1 MTFAEPPG
9 WYVISLRP
17 QGEHGAMRRAAA
29 AHGARVVAL
38 SPWRLQLHDDADA
51 RDALHTALAAPRVLF
66 TSPVAV
72 RAAAALQELRSL
84 PGQHWIAVGSGTAR
98 ALQRAGIASVQS
110 PARMDS
116 EGLLDMPALQ
126 ALGGVAVGLVTAP
139 QGRAVLATELRA
151 RGATLLRADVY
162 TRVPLP
168 LSPRALQR
176 LRVLDAPAS
185 LALSSG
191 AALQQVLTN
200 MPADLLSR
208 LQAMRVVAA
217 SQRLM
222 QIARDAGFID
232 VTVADG
238 PLPGQIL
245 AAMARS
251 FR

>member
-1 MTFAEPPG
+1 MAFAQSPG

-38 SPWRLQLHDDADA
+38 SPWRLQSHDDAAA
-51 RDALHTALAAPRVLF
+51 RAALHAALAAPRVLF

-72 RAAAALQELRSL
+72 RAAMALQQLRSL

-98 ALQRAGIASVQS
+98 ALQQAGIASVQS

-116 EGLLDMPALQ
+116 EGLLDLPALH
-126 ALGGVAVGLVTAP
+126 ALDGVAVGLVTAP
-139 QGRAVLATELRA
+139 QGRDVLASELGK
-151 RGATLLRADVY
+151 RGAQLLRADVY
-162 TRVPLP
+162 TRVPVT
-168 LSPRALQR
+168 LSRRVLHR
-176 LRVLDAPAS
+176 LRTLDAPAS

-191 AALQQVLTN
+191 AALQQVIASLPGDVLAGLRS
-200 MPADLLSR
+200 MP
-208 LQAMRVVAA
+208 VVAA

-222 QIARDAGFID
+222 QVARDAGFTE

-238 PLPGQIL
+238 PLPKQIL

>member
-1 MTFAEPPG
+1 MAFAEPPG

-38 SPWRLQLHDDADA
+38 SPWRLQLRDDATA
-51 RDALHTALAAPRVLF
+51 RAALHAALAAPRVLF

-72 RAAAALQELRSL
+72 RAAMALQELRSL

-98 ALQRAGIASVQS
+98 ALQQAGIASAQS
-110 PARMDS
+110 PTRMDS
-116 EGLLDMPALQ
+116 EGLLDLPALQ
-126 ALGGVAVGLVTAP
+126 ALDGVAVGLVTAP
-139 QGRAVLATELRA
+139 QGRDVLATELGK
-151 RGATLLRADVY
+151 RGADLLRADVY
-162 TRVPLP
+162 TRVPVT
-168 LSPRALQR
+168 LSHRVLQR
-176 LRVLDAPAS
+176 LRTLDAPAS

-191 AALQQVLTN
+191 AALQQVITSV
-200 MPADLLSR
+200 PADVLDR
-208 LQAMRVVAA
+208 LRGLPVAAA

-222 QIARDAGFID
+222 QVALDAGFAK
-232 VTVADG
+232 VVVADG
-238 PLPGQIL
+238 PLPKQIL